1 MVQQRI
7 LIGFVGGGIRLA
19 GTLVA
24 LTRTGTV
31 VRCSEDL
38 EPGTTGRLGITD
50 GHEIVRIGAV
60 VRRRIPRL
68 GLHFKFVKMT
78 SVDRDKLRQLLHQLA
93 RSPSA

>member
-1 MVQQRI
+1 
-7 LIGFVGGGIRLA
+7 
-19 GTLVA
+19 
-24 LTRTGTV
+24 V

-68 GLHFKFVKMT
+68 GLHLKFVKM
-78 SVDRDKLRQLLHQLA
+78 SSIDPDKLRQLLHQLA